1 MMNVCRLL
9 DSLDRPTMHL
19 HRVGGMAK
27 RRPID
32 FETCLGDQLIMQ
44 FRDLGFTELPWFMM
58 DDAAPDTST

>member
-1 MMNVCRLL
+1 MYV
-9 DSLDRPTMHL
+9 